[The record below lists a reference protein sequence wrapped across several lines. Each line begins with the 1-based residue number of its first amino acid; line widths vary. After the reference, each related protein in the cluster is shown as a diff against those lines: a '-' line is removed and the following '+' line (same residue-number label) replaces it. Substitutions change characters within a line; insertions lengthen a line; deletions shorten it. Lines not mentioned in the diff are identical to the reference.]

1 MLDDLFVFPI
11 VMVDG
16 DSEERKGKLGIDEDE
31 VDMIIG
37 EAECPYDDF
46 ISVADRWLP
55 TEESVQNAQSGKF
68 DACYVVFDGCGG
80 YVCPWSKTKFKRNL
94 KAFIETRPKVKTITM
109 TKDEFKD
116 LIMKGNDN
124 LPQGD
129 TGHTE
134 AE

>member
-16 DSEERKGKLGIDEDE
+16 DAEERKGALGMGEDQ
-31 VDMIIG
+31 VDVIIG
-37 EAECPYDDF
+37 EAECLYEDF

-55 TEESVQNAQSGKF
+55 TDESLSKAMAGKF
-68 DACYVVFDGCGG
+68 DACYVIFDGCGG
-80 YVCPWSKTKFKRNL
+80 YVCPWTKTKFKRNL
-94 KAFIETRPKVKTITM
+94 KAFIETRPKMRSLTM

-116 LIMKGNDN
+116 LLLKDDNVPTADKG
-124 LPQGD
+124 
-129 TGHTE
+129 HKE